1 MHRRRPGAG
10 YASPPCYAHE
20 FPGYFGEESDALD
33 KNERS
38 FLNCPMSKGAET
50 RQAILDEALVLASTI
65 GVAALSVG
73 ALAERTGMS
82 KSGLFA
88 HFGSKEEM
96 QLAVLRA
103 AEERFLDVVFRPS
116 LRAPRGLARLRALF
130 ANMITWTEKSGLPG
144 GCPIEA
150 AAHEFDDK
158 PGPVRDAVAA
168 SRFAWRRTL
177 TDAVRKAVETG
188 ELGADTDP
196 AQFAFEIDGI
206 AMACHQTHRLFDDPD
221 ADRRALTAFER
232 LVRDH
237 LAKE

>member
-1 MHRRRPGAG
+1 
-10 YASPPCYAHE
+10 
-20 FPGYFGEESDALD
+20 
-33 KNERS
+33 
-38 FLNCPMSKGAET
+38 MSKGEET

-65 GVAALSVG
+65 GVAALSIGV
-73 ALAERTGMS
+73 LADRTGMS

-116 LRAPRGLARLRALF
+116 LRAPKGLARLRALF
-130 ANMITWTEKSGLPG
+130 GNMITWTEQCNLPG

-168 SRFAWRRTL
+168 SRKAWRKTL
-177 TDAVRKAVETG
+177 SEAVQRAMDTG
-188 ELGADTDP
+188 ELGQDTEP
-196 AQFAFEIDGI
+196 AQFAFEMDGI
-206 AMACHQTHRLFDDPD
+206 AMACHQTHRLLDDPD
-221 ADRRALTAFER
+221 ADRRAMLAFER
-232 LVRDH
+232 LVRVY
-237 LAKE
+237 ATKE